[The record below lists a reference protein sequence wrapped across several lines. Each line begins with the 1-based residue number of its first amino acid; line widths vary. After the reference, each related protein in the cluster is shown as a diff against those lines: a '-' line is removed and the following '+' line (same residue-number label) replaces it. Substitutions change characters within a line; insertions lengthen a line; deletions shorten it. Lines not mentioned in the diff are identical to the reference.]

1 MTHKRIITE
10 TIKYIILTV
19 FAILFVAPLV
29 WMIVNSM
36 KTENNIFK
44 DMTSLVTF
52 LPARNPSE
60 WFSAYSKLFD
70 RFNIIRPVINS
81 LAYASITVISSLIVN
96 SMAGYALSRYN
107 FPLKNLILTGIIA
120 LLIVPLENTTI
131 PLFTIIHRLKLTNTY
146 AGLILPSITNVFVI
160 YLFKQFF
167 DTIPKEYE
175 EAGQIDGAST
185 AKIFVKVIVPLSKP
199 IYATAAVMTFIWSW
213 NDYVWPLMV
222 MTDDKKY
229 PIQVAI
235 NVIFNTQPVF
245 TDQIM
250 AALTIA
256 TIPMIIIYA
265 TMQKYVTQGLAGVGI
280 K

>member
-1 MTHKRIITE
+1 MKSRKIIMMSL
-10 TIKYIILTV
+10 KYLFLTAL
-19 FAILFVAPLV
+19 AILFVAPLV
-29 WMIVNSM
+29 WMIMNSM
-36 KTENNIFK
+36 KPENTVFK
-44 DMTSLVTF
+44 DMSSLATF
-52 LPARNPSE
+52 LPSRNPSE
-60 WFSAYSKLFD
+60 WFTAYSKLFA
-70 RFNIIRPVINS
+70 RFHVIRPVANS
-81 LAYASITVISSLIVN
+81 LLYASLTVIGSLIVN

-146 AGLILPSITNVFVI
+146 FGLLLPSITNVFVI

-185 AKIFVKVIVPLSKP
+185 LAIFLKVIVPLSKP
-199 IYATAAVMTFIWSW
+199 IYATAAVMTFVWSW

-229 PIQVAI
+229 PVQVAI

-245 TDQIM
+245 TDQAM